1 MRYNFLI
8 LCVLFAVPPL
18 CIYVLRPDLRR
29 PMAVTALFALPFGL
43 TESWFYPEYWQPRFL
58 FDLADRVGFG
68 IEDFLFVAALGS
80 FTATV
85 YPCVA
90 KKTYVPIT
98 GRAAGACLWRPALV
112 FGSALLL
119 VLGLRLAGMPTIYAV
134 CVIMIGVTAVMLAL
148 RRDLIRVCLAGGFW
162 TLLVYAVLCQVF
174 QWLLPGVFD
183 LAWNTEKLSNRH
195 LLGVP
200 LEELLYGF
208 SAGFSGAA
216 VYPFFRDQ
224 RVVSCRTGHVRNKSK
239 CGE

>member
-18 CIYVLRPDLRR
+18 CIYGLRPDLRR
-29 PMAVTALFALPFGL
+29 PMAVTVLFALPFGL

-58 FDLADRVGFG
+58 FNLADHVGFG
-68 IEDFLFVAALGS
+68 IEDFLFVAALGA

-90 KKTYVPIT
+90 KKKFVAIATHT
-98 GRAAGACLWRPALV
+98 TRARLWRPALV
-112 FGSALLL
+112 FASALVL
-119 VLGLRLAGMPTIYAV
+119 VLGLRMAGVPTIYAA
-134 CVIMIGVTAVMLAL
+134 CVTMIGVTAVMLVV
-148 RRDLIRVCLAGGFW
+148 RRDLMRVCLGGGFW

-183 LAWNTEKLSNRH
+183 LAWNTELLTNRH
-195 LLGVP
+195 LLGIP
-200 LEELLYGF
+200 LEELMYGF

-216 VYPFFRDQ
+216 VYPFFADR
-224 RVVSCRTGHVRNKSK
+224 RLEARSWPHG
-239 CGE
+239 